1 MALAAR
7 RLARLLLAQV
17 FAGNRRSPAGRRD
30 PRGRRRGR
38 GRRASPPGRLG
49 HVPATRYWRFPP
61 NCGQYKLPECPR
73 DYNPVC
79 GSDMSTYPN
88 GMYLCAMEDGHDIK
102 IIREEPC

>member
-7 RLARLLLAQV
+7 RLALLLLAQV
-17 FAGNRRSPAGRRD
+17 FAASLESELSEHASY
-30 PRGRRRGR
+30 
-38 GRRASPPGRLG
+38 RA
-49 HVPATRYWRFPP
+49 P
-61 NCGQYKLPECPR
+61 NCGQYKLPGCPR

-88 GMYLCAMEDGHDIK
+88 ECTLCMKIREDGHDIK